1 MRIVN
6 TLGVALYKINFFK
19 SKFLKAMRYN
29 KMYLYVCMYLYKSWQ
44 KIVPELGEKG
54 FFSVQAGADASWD
67 HRLLLLGRPGDG
79 AGGGQ
84 AAEATIQDHRP
95 AADLSQGRHGGIL
108 EGVDTER

>member
-1 MRIVN
+1 MCIKAD
-6 TLGVALYKINFFK
+6 TKDIKIHK
-19 SKFLKAMRYN
+19 EIAKIPTDLKYRSLKERM
-29 KMYLYVCMYLYKSWQ
+29 VSFTQKSWQ

-67 HRLLLLGRPGDG
+67 HRLLLLGRLGDG